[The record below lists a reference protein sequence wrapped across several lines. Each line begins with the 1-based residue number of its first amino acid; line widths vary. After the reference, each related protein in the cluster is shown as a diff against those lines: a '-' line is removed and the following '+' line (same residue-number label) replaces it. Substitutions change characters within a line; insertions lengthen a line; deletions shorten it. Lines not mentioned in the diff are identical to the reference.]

1 MPPVRQPGRHVG
13 IPRLQPAV
21 GRRSMAVD
29 PSSHVV
35 VELSGTSTTVEVHR
49 ILAEAA
55 AARPRAW

>member
-1 MPPVRQPGRHVG
+1 
-13 IPRLQPAV
+13 
-21 GRRSMAVD
+21 MAVD

-55 AARPRAW
+55 AARSRAGEFFVRPETPLRREDDSQILRVASC